1 MEMNKTVARAG
12 GVVEMAIGRHRVLLS
27 RLLPDAEPGDFAVR
41 EGQFHLVVIGTDRVV
56 CLPRTGAAAA
66 RLPRRAAVLR
76 VLAGFDLGFRVPVP
90 LEEGGG
96 DGTGE
101 QPFLVLSRVP
111 GAPLTAEVLDDPQ
124 VAEVVADQY
133 VGLLAGLARAGADAG
148 VRAALPAPEDRWQRF
163 AAEVRAELF
172 GLMSAG
178 GRRRAE
184 EELGAVEGLPDLTA
198 AVVHG
203 DLGPENVLWESV
215 DGLPRLSGVVDWDE
229 VCLGDPAEDL
239 AALGAGYGNSLLR
252 RVLTLGGWADHE
264 TTARIA
270 AIAATF
276 ALQQA
281 LAAYRDG
288 DEEELADGL
297 TVYR

>member
-1 MEMNKTVARAG
+1 MNEAVAKAGCVLEME
-12 GVVEMAIGRHRVLLS
+12 IGQHRVLLS
-27 RLLPDAEPGDFAVR
+27 RLLPGAETEDFAVR
-41 EGQFHLVVIGTDRVV
+41 EGQFHLVVVGPDRVV
-56 CLPRTGAAAA
+56 CLPRTEAAAA

-90 LEEGGG
+90 LEEGSA
-96 DGTGE
+96 DGIGE

-111 GAPLTAEVLDDPQ
+111 GAPLAAEVLDDPQ
-124 VAEVVADQY
+124 VADVVAGQY
-133 VGLLAGLARAGADAG
+133 VGLLAGLAGAGADDR

-163 AAEVRAELF
+163 AADVRAELF
-172 GLMSAG
+172 VLMSAG

-184 EELGAVEGLPDLTA
+184 LELGAVESLPHLTA

-203 DLGPENVLWESV
+203 DLGPENVLWESM
-215 DGLPRLSGVVDWDE
+215 DGLPRLRGVVDWDE
-229 VCLGDPAEDL
+229 VGLGDPAEDL
-239 AALGAGYGNSLLR
+239 AAIGAGYGDSLLR
-252 RVLTLGGWADHE
+252 RVLTLGGWAEQE

-270 AIAATF
+270 AIAGTF

-297 TVYR
+297 VVYR

>member
-1 MEMNKTVARAG
+1 M
-12 GVVEMAIGRHRVLLS
+12 IGRHRVLLR
-27 RLLPDAEPGDFAVR
+27 RLLPDTEPEDFAVR
-41 EGQFHLVVIGTDRVV
+41 QGQFHLVVIGTDRVV
-56 CLPRTGAAAA
+56 CLPRTEAAAA

-76 VLAGFDLGFRVPVP
+76 VLADFDLGFRIPVP
-90 LEEGGG
+90 LEEGDA
-96 DGTGE
+96 DGIGE
-101 QPFLVLSRVP
+101 QPFLVSSRVP

-124 VAEVVADQY
+124 VAQVVAGQY
-133 VGLLAGLARAGADAG
+133 VGLLAGLAGAGADDR
-148 VRAALPAPEDRWQRF
+148 VRSALPAPEDRWHRF
-163 AAEVRAELF
+163 AAEVRTELF

-184 EELGAVEGLPDLTA
+184 QELGAVEGLPHLTA

-203 DLGPENVLWESV
+203 DLGPENVLWESA

-229 VCLGDPAEDL
+229 VGLGDPAEDL
-239 AALGAGYGNSLLR
+239 AAIGAGHGDSLLR

-264 TTARIA
+264 TTARIT
-270 AIAATF
+270 AIASTF

-281 LAAYRDG
+281 LAAHHDG

>member
-1 MEMNKTVARAG
+1 METVIGQHRA
-12 GVVEMAIGRHRVLLS
+12 VLS
-27 RLLPDAEPGDFAVR
+27 KLLPDAGRGDFTVH
-41 EGQFHLVVIGTDRVV
+41 EGQFHLVVVGPDRVV
-56 CLPRTGAAAA
+56 CLPRTEAAAV

-76 VLAGFDLGFRVPVP
+76 VMAGFDLGFRVPVP
-90 LEEGGG
+90 LEDGGA
-96 DGTGE
+96 DGISE

-111 GAPLTAEVLDDPQ
+111 GAPLAAEVLDDPQ
-124 VAEVVADQY
+124 VADVVAGQY
-133 VGLLAGLARAGADAG
+133 VGLLADLARAGSDDRI
-148 VRAALPAPEDRWQRF
+148 RAALPALEDRWPRF
-163 AAEVRAELF
+163 AADVRAELF
-172 GLMSAG
+172 ELMSAG

-184 EELGAVEGLPDLTA
+184 QELVAIEALPHLTA

-203 DLGPENVLWESV
+203 DLGPENVLWENI

-239 AALGAGYGNSLLR
+239 AALGAGYGDSLLR

-264 TTARIA
+264 TTARIT
-270 AIAATF
+270 AIAGTF

-288 DEEELADGL
+288 DEAELADGL